1 MIARAMCTQMAL
13 YSLQF
18 CLWEST
24 ICQRNS
30 IAKEANNFTNLE
42 HVLIVFE
49 TDPSLSKSI
58 SLSALSFNY
67 LNNSLCLFGA
77 DYDNYLL
84 EHFPTN
90 YQRN

>member
-1 MIARAMCTQMAL
+1 MQCVLKWHYIQCNSVYERVPFAKVC
-13 YSLQF
+13 
-18 CLWEST
+18 
-24 ICQRNS
+24 NS

-42 HVLIVFE
+42 RVLIVFE